1 MRAGILYMIGVVILW
16 GIIPILVKIVLTT
29 IDPFS
34 IAFLRLFQGTLAL
47 LVLYRIRGGQWRALF
62 QKNRL
67 LLIGGAGLGINYV
80 LFSVGLNF
88 TTAGAAVL
96 IIQSQVVTFAVLAAF
111 FLGERLTA
119 FKIAGM
125 IAVICGMVFVV
136 LPQNSLGDMFSSRY
150 TLGNVMIFVAGM
162 TWGVYALTNKMLGR
176 QMGSFHILI
185 PMFTIA
191 TLATGA
197 VAATQFELKRA
208 VSLEALAAIVVL
220 GVLCTGGSFYLVS
233 EGMKRLSA
241 ALVGTMTSSFPLLS
255 LWLAHLILGEEV
267 TTAMFVAAALIIGG
281 ILVMVY
287 SERNHAN
294 SVGE

>member
-220 GVLCTGGSFYLVS
+220 G
-233 EGMKRLSA
+233 
-241 ALVGTMTSSFPLLS
+241 
-255 LWLAHLILGEEV
+255 
-267 TTAMFVAAALIIGG
+267 
-281 ILVMVY
+281 
-287 SERNHAN
+287 
-294 SVGE
+294 

>member
-96 IIQSQVVTFAVLAAF
+96 I
-111 FLGERLTA
+111 
-119 FKIAGM
+119 
-125 IAVICGMVFVV
+125 
-136 LPQNSLGDMFSSRY
+136 
-150 TLGNVMIFVAGM
+150 
-162 TWGVYALTNKMLGR
+162 
-176 QMGSFHILI
+176 
-185 PMFTIA
+185 
-191 TLATGA
+191 
-197 VAATQFELKRA
+197 
-208 VSLEALAAIVVL
+208 
-220 GVLCTGGSFYLVS
+220 
-233 EGMKRLSA
+233 
-241 ALVGTMTSSFPLLS
+241 
-255 LWLAHLILGEEV
+255 
-267 TTAMFVAAALIIGG
+267 
-281 ILVMVY
+281 
-287 SERNHAN
+287 
-294 SVGE
+294 